1 MDKTIT
7 IIGCVLIGLGISFVV
22 AGETN
27 SYIHWSIEIGGFL
40 WLLLGAFTAVLGL
53 VKKMPEAEK
62 QTRTPIAMR

>member
-27 SYIHWSIEIGGFL
+27 QSLSWSIEIGGFL
-40 WLLLGAFTAVLGL
+40 WLLVGAFTAVLGF
-53 VKKMPEAEK
+53 VKKMPETEE

>member
-7 IIGCVLIGLGISFVV
+7 IIGCVLIGLGISFIV

-27 SYIHWSIEIGGFL
+27 QSLSWSIVIGGFL
-40 WLLLGAFTAVLGL
+40 WLLVGAFTAVLGF
-53 VKKMPEAEK
+53 VKKMPETEE

>member
-7 IIGCVLIGLGISFVV
+7 IIGCVLIGLGISFIV

-27 SYIHWSIEIGGFL
+27 QSLSWSIEIGGFL
-40 WLLLGAFTAVLGL
+40 WLLVGAFTAVLGF
-53 VKKMPEAEK
+53 VKKMPETEE